1 MIGKYFD
8 FKERLKKRIMSK
20 KEQETIQAEK
30 IEETNQNQP
39 ENVTE
44 EENTDSGKKDEPK
57 KEDFEAKFREVN
69 DKYLRLYSEFDNYRR
84 RTAKEKIDLST
95 NGSESM
101 LKALIPVLDDFERA
115 ITNNEKS
122 DDLQAIK
129 EGVNLVFNKYKKTLT
144 EKGLKEMDM
153 GDFSFNVDLH
163 EAITKIPAPSEDMKG
178 KIVDVVE
185 KGYLINDKVIRY
197 AKVVVGE

>member
-57 KEDFEAKFREVN
+57 KEDFE
-69 DKYLRLYSEFDNYRR
+69 
-84 RTAKEKIDLST
+84 
-95 NGSESM
+95 
-101 LKALIPVLDDFERA
+101 
-115 ITNNEKS
+115 
-122 DDLQAIK
+122 
-129 EGVNLVFNKYKKTLT
+129 
-144 EKGLKEMDM
+144 
-153 GDFSFNVDLH
+153 
-163 EAITKIPAPSEDMKG
+163 
-178 KIVDVVE
+178 
-185 KGYLINDKVIRY
+185 
-197 AKVVVGE
+197 